1 MVDELISNSAKVNLV
16 DAQGKTAL
24 HCAAM
29 VDNHKAVLVLLKN
42 GAKVDAQDNKVREP
56 ERGFWMFLFIYFFF
70 VKI

>member
-16 DAQGKTAL
+16 DGQGKTAL

-42 GAKVDAQDNKVREP
+42 GAKVDAQDNKV
-56 ERGFWMFLFIYFFF
+56 GS
-70 VKI
+70 